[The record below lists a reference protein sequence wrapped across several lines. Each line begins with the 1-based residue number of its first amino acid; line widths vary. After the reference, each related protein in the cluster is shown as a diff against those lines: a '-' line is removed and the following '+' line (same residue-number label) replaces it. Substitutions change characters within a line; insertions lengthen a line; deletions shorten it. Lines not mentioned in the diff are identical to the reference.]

1 MIPAFSMNN
10 CFLSLNPTPFHL
22 KPFTSS
28 DLGIIFLAI
37 LNENDYHLDMEIH
50 KKHQYFKKI
59 WAYLFIGGMLPSL
72 SIADTSSKDHLY
84 HKRIELHE
92 IEVKDNLAK
101 TYLKKTTSTATK
113 TDTRIRDIPQSISV
127 ITEEQIKDQSLLG
140 LKDAIQYSPG
150 VMAGQGEGNRDSIWF
165 RGNQSTSDLFVDGVR
180 DDVQYYRDLYNIDRV
195 EVLMGPNGMIFGRG
209 GVGGVINRVVK
220 EAAWENKNEI
230 KIQGGAYDHKRSSVD
245 LNNRIDETLAV
256 RVNAMIEDSGSFR
269 QGVESERKAI
279 NPTFTFKPSD
289 KTKVVVGMEYF
300 NDKRTSDRGIPS
312 VDNGLKSYPYST
324 SRSTFFGNASQ
335 SPNEATVKNGYAI
348 IDHNFD
354 NGVSVKNHTRFSDYD
369 KYYQNVYAN
378 SQVSN
383 GLVTIDGYYD
393 NTQRQNFFNQ
403 TDLTYNF
410 KTGSVS
416 HKLLT
421 GLEIGLQENQNYRI
435 VNSGSDPTPLA
446 SNPYALL
453 NWQSTKSR
461 NTATDIYNQAI
472 YFQDQIY
479 LNEQFQIIAGLRY
492 DKFKTKFNDSVTPSN
507 SANVYDQFISPRVG
521 LVYKPIEP
529 VSLYTNYSLSY
540 LPRTGEQLTS
550 LTSSI
555 KSFDP
560 EKFTNIEAGIK
571 YDLLQSFSISSAIYR
586 LERSRMAISDPSSP
600 TTNIIIVDGQVTKGF
615 ELGFAGK
622 LFDAYSMYGG
632 YTYQDA
638 EITSA
643 QLIKKD
649 TDEKILS
656 GTLLGHV
663 PKHTFSLWN
672 KYEFNETW
680 SAALGVVSRS
690 DMYAATPTTTTAVNL
705 PGYTRVDA
713 AIYANINKQTKLQLN
728 IENLLDKTYYQSAHN
743 NNNIMYGYPLTARA
757 TVTYTF

>member
-1 MIPAFSMNN
+1 
-10 CFLSLNPTPFHL
+10 
-22 KPFTSS
+22 
-28 DLGIIFLAI
+28 
-37 LNENDYHLDMEIH
+37 MEIH

-72 SIADTSSKDHLY
+72 SMADTSSKDHLY

-335 SPNEATVKNGYAI
+335 SPNEAIVKNGYAI
-348 IDHNFD
+348 IDHTFD

-492 DKFKTKFNDSVTPSN
+492 DKFKTKFNDSVAPAN
-507 SANVYDQFISPRVG
+507 SATINDQFISPRVG
-521 LVYKPIEP
+521 LVYKPIAP

-586 LERSRMAISDPSSP
+586 LERSKMAITDPSNSS
-600 TTNIIIVDGQVTKGF
+600 NI
-615 ELGFAGK
+615 L
-622 LFDAYSMYGG
+622 
-632 YTYQDA
+632 
-638 EITSA
+638 
-643 QLIKKD
+643 
-649 TDEKILS
+649 
-656 GTLLGHV
+656 
-663 PKHTFSLWN
+663 
-672 KYEFNETW
+672 
-680 SAALGVVSRS
+680 
-690 DMYAATPTTTTAVNL
+690 
-705 PGYTRVDA
+705 
-713 AIYANINKQTKLQLN
+713 
-728 IENLLDKTYYQSAHN
+728 
-743 NNNIMYGYPLTARA
+743 
-757 TVTYTF
+757 

>member
-1 MIPAFSMNN
+1 M
-10 CFLSLNPTPFHL
+10 T
-22 KPFTSS
+22 
-28 DLGIIFLAI
+28 
-37 LNENDYHLDMEIH
+37 
-50 KKHQYFKKI
+50 
-59 WAYLFIGGMLPSL
+59 
-72 SIADTSSKDHLY
+72 
-84 HKRIELHE
+84 
-92 IEVKDNLAK
+92 
-101 TYLKKTTSTATK
+101 
-113 TDTRIRDIPQSISV
+113 
-127 ITEEQIKDQSLLG
+127 
-140 LKDAIQYSPG
+140 
-150 VMAGQGEGNRDSIWF
+150 GQGEGNRDSVWF

-209 GVGGVINRVVK
+209 GVGGVINRVTK
-220 EAAWENKNEI
+220 EAHWENKNELRM
-230 KIQGGAYDHKRSSVD
+230 QGGAYNHKRSSID
-245 LNNRIDETLAV
+245 LNSGINETLAV
-256 RVNAMIEDSGSFR
+256 RINAMIEDSGSFR
-269 QGVESERKAI
+269 QGVESEKKAI

-289 KTKVVVGMEYF
+289 KTKIVVGMEYF
-300 NDKRTSDRGIPS
+300 NDKRTNDRGIPS

-335 SPNEATVKNGYAI
+335 SPNEAIVKNGYAI
-348 IDHNFD
+348 IDHTFD
-354 NGVSVKNHTRFSDYD
+354 NSMSVKNTTRFSDYD

-378 SQVSN
+378 SSVQAN
-383 GLVTIDGYYD
+383 GTFTIDGYYD

-403 TDLTYNF
+403 TDLIYNF

-435 VNSGSDPTPLA
+435 VNSGTDPTPLA
-446 SNPYALL
+446 SNPFALL
-453 NWQSTKSR
+453 TFNSSRSR
-461 NTATDIYNQAI
+461 NTSTDISNQAI
-472 YFQDQIY
+472 YIQDQIY

-492 DKFKTKFNDSVTPSN
+492 DKFKTKFNDSVTIAN
-507 SANVYDQFISPRVG
+507 SATINDQFISPRVG

-571 YDLLQSFSISSAIYR
+571 YDLLQSFSISSSIYR
-586 LERSRMAISDPSSP
+586 LERSKMAITDPSSP
-600 TTNIIIVDGQVTKGF
+600 TNTIIVDGQVTKGF
-615 ELGFAGK
+615 ELGVAGK
-622 LFDAYSMYGG
+622 LFDSYSMYGG

-638 EITSA
+638 EITKNQGAGDA
-643 QLIKKD
+643 QI
-649 TDEKILS
+649 TS
-656 GTLLGHV
+656 GTPLGHV

-672 KYEFNETW
+672 KYEMNETW
-680 SAALGVVSRS
+680 SAALGIVSRS
-690 DMYAATPTTTTAVNL
+690 DMFAATPTTSTAVKL
-705 PGYTRVDA
+705 PGYARLDA

-757 TVTYTF
+757 TLTYTF

>member
-1 MIPAFSMNN
+1 
-10 CFLSLNPTPFHL
+10 
-22 KPFTSS
+22 
-28 DLGIIFLAI
+28 
-37 LNENDYHLDMEIH
+37 MEIH

-72 SIADTSSKDHLY
+72 SMADTSSKDHLY

-220 EAAWENKNEI
+220 EATWENKNEI
-230 KIQGGAYDHKRSSVD
+230 KIQGGAYDHKRSSID

-335 SPNEATVKNGYAI
+335 SPNEAIVKNGYAI
-348 IDHNFD
+348 IDHTFD

-492 DKFKTKFNDSVTPSN
+492 DKFKTKFNDSVAPAN
-507 SANVYDQFISPRVG
+507 SATINDQFISPRVG
-521 LVYKPIEP
+521 LVYKPIAP

-690 DMYAATPTTTTAVNL
+690 DMYAATPTTLTAVNL

>member
-1 MIPAFSMNN
+1 
-10 CFLSLNPTPFHL
+10 
-22 KPFTSS
+22 
-28 DLGIIFLAI
+28 
-37 LNENDYHLDMEIH
+37 MEIH

-72 SIADTSSKDHLY
+72 SMADTSSKDHLY

-220 EAAWENKNEI
+220 EATWENKNEI
-230 KIQGGAYDHKRSSVD
+230 KIQGGAYDHKRSSID

-335 SPNEATVKNGYAI
+335 SPNEAIVKNGYAI

-378 SQVSN
+378 GQVI
-383 GLVTIDGYYD
+383 GRDLLIGAYYD
-393 NTQRQNFFNQ
+393 NTQRQNIFNQ
-403 TDLTYNF
+403 TDLVYNF
-410 KTGSVS
+410 KTGSIS

-421 GLEIGLQENQNYRI
+421 GLEVGFQENKNFRTAYQN
-435 VNSGSDPTPLA
+435 VNHSA
-446 SNPYALL
+446 SNPYNIVTL
-453 NWQSTKSR
+453 NPRTSDDRDST
-461 NTATDIYNQAI
+461 TDISNQAI

-479 LNEQFQIIAGLRY
+479 LNEQYQIIAGLRY
-492 DKFKTKFNDSVTPSN
+492 DKFKTKFNDIKNSSN
-507 SANVYDQFISPRVG
+507 SAIVNDQFLSPRIG
-521 LVYKPIEP
+521 LVYKPIDP
-529 VSLYTNYSLSY
+529 VSIYTNYSLSY

-550 LTSSI
+550 LTSSN

-622 LFDAYSMYGG
+622 LFDAHSMYGG

>member
-1 MIPAFSMNN
+1 
-10 CFLSLNPTPFHL
+10 
-22 KPFTSS
+22 
-28 DLGIIFLAI
+28 
-37 LNENDYHLDMEIH
+37 MEICI
-50 KKHQYFKKI
+50 KSKYLIKTITYILLGSLLPSISIANTSEKNSPDEKKI
-59 WAYLFIGGMLPSL
+59 
-72 SIADTSSKDHLY
+72 
-84 HKRIELHE
+84 ELIE
-92 IEVKDNLAK
+92 IEVKDNVAR
-101 TYLKKTTSTATK
+101 TYLKKRISSATK

-127 ITEEQIKDQSLLG
+127 ITEEQIKDRSLLG
-140 LKDAIQYSPG
+140 LTDAIKYSPG
-150 VMAGQGEGNRDSIWF
+150 VMAGQGEGNRDSVWF

-209 GVGGVINRVVK
+209 GVGGVINRVTK
-220 EAAWENKNEI
+220 EAHWENKNELRM
-230 KIQGGAYDHKRSSVD
+230 QGGTYDHKRSSID
-245 LNNRIDETLAV
+245 LNSGINETLAV
-256 RVNAMIEDSGSFR
+256 RINAMIEDSGSFR
-269 QGVESERKAI
+269 QGVESEKKAI

-289 KTKVVVGMEYF
+289 KTKIVVGMEYF
-300 NDKRTSDRGIPS
+300 NDKRTNDRGIPS
-312 VDNGLKSYPYST
+312 VSNGLQSRPFST

-335 SPNEATVKNGYAI
+335 SPNEAIVKNGYAI
-348 IDHNFD
+348 IDHTFD
-354 NGVSVKNHTRFSDYD
+354 NGMSVKNTTRFSDYD

-378 SQVSN
+378 SSVQAN
-383 GLVTIDGYYD
+383 GTFTIDGYYD

-435 VNSGSDPTPLA
+435 VNSGTDPTPLA
-446 SNPYALL
+446 SNPFALL
-453 NWQSTKSR
+453 TFNSSRSR
-461 NTATDIYNQAI
+461 NTSTDISNQAI
-472 YFQDQIY
+472 YLQDQIY

-492 DKFKTKFNDSVTPSN
+492 DKFKTKFNDSVTIAN
-507 SANVYDQFISPRVG
+507 SATINDQFISPRVG

-571 YDLLQSFSISSAIYR
+571 YDLLQSFSISSSIYR
-586 LERSRMAISDPSSP
+586 LERSKMAITDPSSP
-600 TTNIIIVDGQVTKGF
+600 TNTIIVDGQVTKGF
-615 ELGFAGK
+615 ELGVAGK
-622 LFDAYSMYGG
+622 LFDSYSMYGG

-638 EITSA
+638 EITKNQGTGDA
-643 QLIKKD
+643 QI
-649 TDEKILS
+649 TS
-656 GTLLGHV
+656 GTPLGHV

-672 KYEFNETW
+672 KYEMNETW
-680 SAALGVVSRS
+680 SAALGIVSRS
-690 DMYAATPTTTTAVNL
+690 DMFAATPTTSTAVKL
-705 PGYTRVDA
+705 PGYARLDA

-757 TVTYTF
+757 TLTYTF

>member
-1 MIPAFSMNN
+1 
-10 CFLSLNPTPFHL
+10 
-22 KPFTSS
+22 
-28 DLGIIFLAI
+28 
-37 LNENDYHLDMEIH
+37 MEICNKSKYH
-50 KKHQYFKKI
+50 IKTITYI
-59 WAYLFIGGMLPSL
+59 LLGCLIPSI
-72 SIADTSSKDHLY
+72 SIAGTSEKNSLDDTK
-84 HKRIELHE
+84 IELIE
-92 IEVKDNLAK
+92 IEVKDNMAK
-101 TYLKKTTSTATK
+101 TYLKKRISSATK

-140 LKDAIQYSPG
+140 LTDAIKYSPG
-150 VMAGQGEGNRDSIWF
+150 VMAGQGEGNRDSVWF

-209 GVGGVINRVVK
+209 GVGGVINRVTK
-220 EAAWENKNEI
+220 EAHWENKNELRM
-230 KIQGGAYDHKRSSVD
+230 QGGTYDHKRSSID
-245 LNNRIDETLAV
+245 LNSGINETLAI
-256 RVNAMIEDSGSFR
+256 RINAMIEDSGSFR
-269 QGVESERKAI
+269 QGVESEKKAI

-300 NDKRTSDRGIPS
+300 NDKRTNDRGIPS
-312 VDNGLKSYPYST
+312 VSDGLQSRPYST

-335 SPNEATVKNGYAI
+335 SPNEAIVKNGYAI
-348 IDHNFD
+348 IDHIFD
-354 NGVSVKNHTRFSDYD
+354 NGMSVKNTTRFSDYD
-369 KYYQNVYAN
+369 KYYQNVYAY
-378 SQVSN
+378 SSVQTN
-383 GLVTIDGYYD
+383 GTLTIDGYYD

-416 HKLLT
+416 HKLLM
-421 GLEIGLQENQNYRI
+421 GLEIGLQENENFRI
-435 VNSGSDPTPLA
+435 LATPITGVNA
-446 SNPYALL
+446 SNPFALL
-453 NWQSTKSR
+453 TFNSSRSR
-461 NTATDIYNQAI
+461 NTSTDISNQAI
-472 YFQDQIY
+472 YLQDQIY
-479 LNEQFQIIAGLRY
+479 LSEQFQIIAGLRY
-492 DKFKTKFNDSVTPSN
+492 DKFKTKFNDSVTTSN
-507 SANVYDQFISPRVG
+507 SANVNDQFISPRVG

-555 KSFDP
+555 KTFDP

-571 YDLLQSFSISSAIYR
+571 YDLLQSFSISSSIYR
-586 LERSRMAISDPSSP
+586 LERSKMAITDPSSP
-600 TTNIIIVDGQVTKGF
+600 TNTIIVDGQVTKGF
-615 ELGFAGK
+615 ELGVAGK
-622 LFDAYSMYGG
+622 LFDSYSMYGG

-638 EITSA
+638 EITKNQGTGDA
-643 QLIKKD
+643 QI
-649 TDEKILS
+649 TS
-656 GTLLGHV
+656 GTPLGHV

-672 KYEFNETW
+672 KYELNDTW

-690 DMYAATPTTTTAVNL
+690 DMFAATPTVSTAVKL
-705 PGYTRVDA
+705 PGYARLDA

-757 TVTYTF
+757 TLTYTF

>member
-1 MIPAFSMNN
+1 
-10 CFLSLNPTPFHL
+10 
-22 KPFTSS
+22 
-28 DLGIIFLAI
+28 
-37 LNENDYHLDMEIH
+37 MEICI
-50 KKHQYFKKI
+50 KSKYLIKTITYILLGCLLPSISIANTSEKNSPDDKKI
-59 WAYLFIGGMLPSL
+59 
-72 SIADTSSKDHLY
+72 
-84 HKRIELHE
+84 ELVE
-92 IEVKDNLAK
+92 IEVKDNVAR
-101 TYLKKTTSTATK
+101 TYLKKRISSATK

-140 LKDAIQYSPG
+140 LTDAIKYSPG
-150 VMAGQGEGNRDSIWF
+150 VMAGQGEGNRDSVWF

-209 GVGGVINRVVK
+209 GVGGVINRVTK
-220 EAAWENKNEI
+220 EAHWENKNELRM
-230 KIQGGAYDHKRSSVD
+230 QGGTYDHKRSSID
-245 LNNRIDETLAV
+245 LNSGINETLAV
-256 RVNAMIEDSGSFR
+256 RINAMIEDSGSFR
-269 QGVESERKAI
+269 QGVESEKKAI

-289 KTKVVVGMEYF
+289 KTKIVVGMEYF
-300 NDKRTSDRGIPS
+300 NDKRTNDRGIPS
-312 VDNGLKSYPYST
+312 VSNGLQSRPFST

-335 SPNEATVKNGYAI
+335 SPNEAIVKNGYAI
-348 IDHNFD
+348 IDHTFD
-354 NGVSVKNHTRFSDYD
+354 NGMSVKNTTRFSDYD

-378 SQVSN
+378 SSVQAN
-383 GLVTIDGYYD
+383 GTFTIDGYYD

-403 TDLTYNF
+403 TDLIYNF

-435 VNSGSDPTPLA
+435 VNSGTDPTPLA
-446 SNPYALL
+446 SNPFALL
-453 NWQSTKSR
+453 TFNSSRSR
-461 NTATDIYNQAI
+461 NTSTDISNQAI
-472 YFQDQIY
+472 YLQDQIY

-492 DKFKTKFNDSVTPSN
+492 DKFKTKFNDSVTIAN
-507 SANVYDQFISPRVG
+507 SASINDQFISPRVG

-571 YDLLQSFSISSAIYR
+571 YDLLQSFSISSSIYR
-586 LERSRMAISDPSSP
+586 LERSKMAITDPSSP
-600 TTNIIIVDGQVTKGF
+600 TNTIIVDGQVTKGF
-615 ELGFAGK
+615 ELGVAGK
-622 LFDAYSMYGG
+622 LFDSYSMYGG
-632 YTYQDA
+632 CTYQDA
-638 EITSA
+638 EITKN
-643 QLIKKD
+643 QGTGDPQI
-649 TDEKILS
+649 TS
-656 GTLLGHV
+656 GTPLGHV

-672 KYEFNETW
+672 KYEMNETW
-680 SAALGVVSRS
+680 SAALGVISRS
-690 DMYAATPTTTTAVNL
+690 DMFAATPTTSTAVKL
-705 PGYTRVDA
+705 PGYARLDA

-757 TVTYTF
+757 TLTYTF

>member
-1 MIPAFSMNN
+1 
-10 CFLSLNPTPFHL
+10 
-22 KPFTSS
+22 
-28 DLGIIFLAI
+28 
-37 LNENDYHLDMEIH
+37 MEICN
-50 KKHQYFKKI
+50 KSKYLIKTITYILLGSLLPSISTANTSEKNSLDEKKI
-59 WAYLFIGGMLPSL
+59 
-72 SIADTSSKDHLY
+72 
-84 HKRIELHE
+84 ELVE
-92 IEVKDNLAK
+92 IEVKDNVAR
-101 TYLKKTTSTATK
+101 TYLKKRISSATK

-140 LKDAIQYSPG
+140 LTDAIKYSPG
-150 VMAGQGEGNRDSIWF
+150 VMAGQGEGNRDSVWF

-209 GVGGVINRVVK
+209 GVGGVINRVTK
-220 EAAWENKNEI
+220 EAHWENKNELRM
-230 KIQGGAYDHKRSSVD
+230 QGGTYDHKRSSID
-245 LNNRIDETLAV
+245 LNSGINETLAV
-256 RVNAMIEDSGSFR
+256 RINAMIEDSGSFR
-269 QGVESERKAI
+269 QGVESEKKAI

-289 KTKVVVGMEYF
+289 KTKIVVGMEYF
-300 NDKRTSDRGIPS
+300 NDKRTNDRGIPS
-312 VDNGLKSYPYST
+312 VGNGLQSRPFST

-335 SPNEATVKNGYAI
+335 SPNEAIVKNGYAI
-348 IDHNFD
+348 IDHTFD
-354 NGVSVKNHTRFSDYD
+354 NGMSVKNTTRFSDYD

-378 SQVSN
+378 GQVNEGNVKIS
-383 GLVTIDGYYD
+383 GYYD

-410 KTGSVS
+410 KTGSIS

-421 GLEIGLQENQNYRI
+421 GLEIGLQENENYR
-435 VNSGSDPTPLA
+435 VNATSDPSVSA
-446 SNPYALL
+446 SNPFAVLIF
-453 NWQSTKSR
+453 NSSRSR
-461 NTATDIYNQAI
+461 NTSTDISNQAI
-472 YFQDQIY
+472 YLQDQIY

-492 DKFKTKFNDSVTPSN
+492 DKFKTKFNDSVSPSN
-507 SANVYDQFISPRVG
+507 SANVNDQFLSPRVG

-560 EKFTNIEAGIK
+560 EKITNIEAGIK

-586 LERSRMAISDPSSP
+586 LERSNMTITDPSNSLN
-600 TTNIIIVDGQVTKGF
+600 TIIVDGQVTKGF
-615 ELGFAGK
+615 ELGVAGK
-622 LFDAYSMYGG
+622 LFDSYSMYGG

-638 EITSA
+638 EITKN
-643 QLIKKD
+643 QGTGTTQI
-649 TDEKILS
+649 TS
-656 GTLLGHV
+656 GTSLGHV
-663 PKHTFSLWN
+663 PEHTFSLWN
-672 KYEFNETW
+672 KYEMNETW

-690 DMYAATPTTTTAVNL
+690 DMFAATPTTSTAVKL
-705 PGYTRVDA
+705 PGYARLDA

-757 TVTYTF
+757 TLTYIF

>member
-1 MIPAFSMNN
+1 
-10 CFLSLNPTPFHL
+10 
-22 KPFTSS
+22 
-28 DLGIIFLAI
+28 
-37 LNENDYHLDMEIH
+37 MEIH
-50 KKHQYFKKI
+50 KKPQYFKKI

-72 SIADTSSKDHLY
+72 SMADTSSKDHLY

-335 SPNEATVKNGYAI
+335 SPNEAIVKNGYAI
-348 IDHNFD
+348 IDHTFD

-378 SQVSN
+378 GQVI
-383 GLVTIDGYYD
+383 GRDLLIGAYYD
-393 NTQRQNFFNQ
+393 NTQRQNIFNQ
-403 TDLTYNF
+403 TDLVYNF
-410 KTGSVS
+410 KTGSIS

-421 GLEIGLQENQNYRI
+421 GLEVGFQENKNFRTAYQN
-435 VNSGSDPTPLA
+435 VNHSA
-446 SNPYALL
+446 SNPYNIVTL
-453 NWQSTKSR
+453 NPRTSDDRDST
-461 NTATDIYNQAI
+461 TDISNQAI

-479 LNEQFQIIAGLRY
+479 LNEQYQIIAGLRY
-492 DKFKTKFNDSVTPSN
+492 DKFKTKFNDIKNSSN
-507 SANVYDQFISPRVG
+507 SAIVNDQFLSPRIG
-521 LVYKPIEP
+521 LVYKPIDP
-529 VSLYTNYSLSY
+529 VSIYTNYSLSY

-550 LTSSI
+550 LTSSN

-690 DMYAATPTTTTAVNL
+690 DMYAATPTTLTAVNL

>member
-1 MIPAFSMNN
+1 MEICIKSKY
-10 CFLSLNPTPFHL
+10 LIKTITYILLGSLLPSISIANTSE
-22 KPFTSS
+22 KNSS
-28 DLGIIFLAI
+28 D
-37 LNENDYHLDMEIH
+37 D
-50 KKHQYFKKI
+50 KKI
-59 WAYLFIGGMLPSL
+59 
-72 SIADTSSKDHLY
+72 
-84 HKRIELHE
+84 ELVE
-92 IEVKDNLAK
+92 IEVKDNVAR
-101 TYLKKTTSTATK
+101 TYLKKRISSATK

-140 LKDAIQYSPG
+140 LTDAIKYSPG
-150 VMAGQGEGNRDSIWF
+150 VMAGQGEGNRDSVWF

-209 GVGGVINRVVK
+209 GVGGVINRVTK
-220 EAAWENKNEI
+220 EAHWENKNELRM
-230 KIQGGAYDHKRSSVD
+230 QGGTYDHKRSSID
-245 LNNRIDETLAV
+245 LNSGINETLAV
-256 RVNAMIEDSGSFR
+256 RINAMIEDSGSFR
-269 QGVESERKAI
+269 QGVESEKKAI

-289 KTKVVVGMEYF
+289 KTKIVVGMEYF
-300 NDKRTSDRGIPS
+300 NDKRTNDRGIPS
-312 VDNGLKSYPYST
+312 VSNGLQSRPFST

-335 SPNEATVKNGYAI
+335 SPNEAIVKNGYAI
-348 IDHNFD
+348 IDHTFD
-354 NGVSVKNHTRFSDYD
+354 NGMSVKNTTRFSDYD

-378 SQVSN
+378 GQVNEGNVKIS
-383 GLVTIDGYYD
+383 GYYD

-410 KTGSVS
+410 KTGSIS

-421 GLEIGLQENQNYRI
+421 GLEIGLQENENYR
-435 VNSGSDPTPLA
+435 VNATSDPSVSA
-446 SNPYALL
+446 SNPFALL
-453 NWQSTKSR
+453 TFNSSRSR
-461 NTATDIYNQAI
+461 NTSTDISNQAI
-472 YFQDQIY
+472 YLQDQIY

-492 DKFKTKFNDSVTPSN
+492 DKFKTKFNDSVTIAN
-507 SANVYDQFISPRVG
+507 SASINDQFISPRVG

-560 EKFTNIEAGIK
+560 EKITNIEVGIK
-571 YDLLQSFSISSAIYR
+571 YDLLQSFSISSSIYR
-586 LERSRMAISDPSSP
+586 LERSKIAITDPSSP
-600 TTNIIIVDGQVTKGF
+600 TNTIIVDGQVTKGF
-615 ELGFAGK
+615 ELGVAGK
-622 LFDAYSMYGG
+622 LFDSYSMYGG

-638 EITSA
+638 EITKN
-643 QLIKKD
+643 QGTGDPQI
-649 TDEKILS
+649 TS
-656 GTLLGHV
+656 GTPLGHV

-672 KYEFNETW
+672 KYEMNETW
-680 SAALGVVSRS
+680 SAALGIVSRS
-690 DMYAATPTTTTAVNL
+690 DMFAATPTTSTAVKL
-705 PGYTRVDA
+705 PGYARLDA

-757 TVTYTF
+757 TLTYTF

>member
-1 MIPAFSMNN
+1 
-10 CFLSLNPTPFHL
+10 
-22 KPFTSS
+22 
-28 DLGIIFLAI
+28 
-37 LNENDYHLDMEIH
+37 MEICI
-50 KKHQYFKKI
+50 KSKYLIKTITYILLGSLLPSISIANTSEKNSPDEKKI
-59 WAYLFIGGMLPSL
+59 
-72 SIADTSSKDHLY
+72 
-84 HKRIELHE
+84 ELIE
-92 IEVKDNLAK
+92 IEVKDNVAR
-101 TYLKKTTSTATK
+101 TYLKKRISSATK

-140 LKDAIQYSPG
+140 LTDAIKYSPG
-150 VMAGQGEGNRDSIWF
+150 VMAGQGEGNRDSVWF

-209 GVGGVINRVVK
+209 GVGGVINRVTK
-220 EAAWENKNEI
+220 EAHWENKNELRM
-230 KIQGGAYDHKRSSVD
+230 QGGTYDHKRSSID
-245 LNNRIDETLAV
+245 LNSGINETLAV
-256 RVNAMIEDSGSFR
+256 RINAMIEDSGSFR
-269 QGVESERKAI
+269 QGVESEKKAI

-289 KTKVVVGMEYF
+289 KTKIVVGMEYF
-300 NDKRTSDRGIPS
+300 NDKRTNDRGIPS
-312 VDNGLKSYPYST
+312 VSNGLQSRPFST

-335 SPNEATVKNGYAI
+335 SPNEAIVKNGYAI
-348 IDHNFD
+348 IDHTFD
-354 NGVSVKNHTRFSDYD
+354 NGMSVKNTTRFSDYD

-378 SQVSN
+378 SSVQAN
-383 GLVTIDGYYD
+383 GTFTIDGYYD
-393 NTQRQNFFNQ
+393 NTQRQNFLNQ

-435 VNSGSDPTPLA
+435 VNSGTDPTPLA
-446 SNPYALL
+446 SNPFALL
-453 NWQSTKSR
+453 TFNSSRSR
-461 NTATDIYNQAI
+461 NTSTDISNQAI
-472 YFQDQIY
+472 YLQDQIY

-492 DKFKTKFNDSVTPSN
+492 DKFKTKFNDSVTIAN
-507 SANVYDQFISPRVG
+507 SATINDQFISPRVG

-571 YDLLQSFSISSAIYR
+571 YDLLQSFSISSSIYR
-586 LERSRMAISDPSSP
+586 LERSKMAITDPSSP
-600 TTNIIIVDGQVTKGF
+600 TNTIIVDGQVTKGF
-615 ELGFAGK
+615 ELGVAGK
-622 LFDAYSMYGG
+622 LFDSYSMYGG

-638 EITSA
+638 EITKNQGTGDA
-643 QLIKKD
+643 QI
-649 TDEKILS
+649 TS
-656 GTLLGHV
+656 GTPLGHV

-672 KYEFNETW
+672 KYEMNETW
-680 SAALGVVSRS
+680 SAALGIVSRS
-690 DMYAATPTTTTAVNL
+690 DMFAATPTTSTAVKL
-705 PGYTRVDA
+705 PGYARLDA

-757 TVTYTF
+757 TLTYTF

>member
-1 MIPAFSMNN
+1 
-10 CFLSLNPTPFHL
+10 
-22 KPFTSS
+22 
-28 DLGIIFLAI
+28 
-37 LNENDYHLDMEIH
+37 
-50 KKHQYFKKI
+50 
-59 WAYLFIGGMLPSL
+59 
-72 SIADTSSKDHLY
+72 
-84 HKRIELHE
+84 
-92 IEVKDNLAK
+92 
-101 TYLKKTTSTATK
+101 
-113 TDTRIRDIPQSISV
+113 V

-220 EAAWENKNEI
+220 EATWENKNEI

-335 SPNEATVKNGYAI
+335 SPNEAIVKNGYAI
-348 IDHNFD
+348 IDHTFD

-507 SANVYDQFISPRVG
+507 SANVNDQFISPRVG

-690 DMYAATPTTTTAVNL
+690 DMYAATPTTLTAVNL

>member
-1 MIPAFSMNN
+1 
-10 CFLSLNPTPFHL
+10 
-22 KPFTSS
+22 
-28 DLGIIFLAI
+28 
-37 LNENDYHLDMEIH
+37 MEICI
-50 KKHQYFKKI
+50 KSKYLIKTITYILLGSLLPSISIANTSEKNSPDDKKI
-59 WAYLFIGGMLPSL
+59 
-72 SIADTSSKDHLY
+72 
-84 HKRIELHE
+84 ELVE
-92 IEVKDNLAK
+92 IEVKDNVAR
-101 TYLKKTTSTATK
+101 TYLKKRISSATK

-140 LKDAIQYSPG
+140 LTDAIKYSPG
-150 VMAGQGEGNRDSIWF
+150 VMAGQGEGNRDSVWF

-209 GVGGVINRVVK
+209 GVGGVINRVTK
-220 EAAWENKNEI
+220 EAHWENKNELRM
-230 KIQGGAYDHKRSSVD
+230 QGGTYDHKRSSID
-245 LNNRIDETLAV
+245 LNSGINETLAV
-256 RVNAMIEDSGSFR
+256 RINAMIEDSGSFR
-269 QGVESERKAI
+269 QGVESEKKAI

-289 KTKVVVGMEYF
+289 KTKIVLGMEYF
-300 NDKRTSDRGIPS
+300 NDKRTNDRGIPS
-312 VDNGLKSYPYST
+312 VSNGLQSRPFST

-335 SPNEATVKNGYAI
+335 SPNEAIVKNGYAI
-348 IDHNFD
+348 IDHTFD
-354 NGVSVKNHTRFSDYD
+354 NGMSVKNTTRFSDYD

-378 SQVSN
+378 SSVQAN
-383 GLVTIDGYYD
+383 GTFTIDGYYD

-435 VNSGSDPTPLA
+435 VNSGTDPTPLA
-446 SNPYALL
+446 SNPFALL
-453 NWQSTKSR
+453 TFNSSRSR
-461 NTATDIYNQAI
+461 NTSTDISNQAI
-472 YFQDQIY
+472 YLQDQIY

-492 DKFKTKFNDSVTPSN
+492 DKFKTKFNDSVTIAN
-507 SANVYDQFISPRVG
+507 SATINDQFISPRVG

-571 YDLLQSFSISSAIYR
+571 YDLLQSFSISSSIYR
-586 LERSRMAISDPSSP
+586 LERSKMAITDPSSP
-600 TTNIIIVDGQVTKGF
+600 TNTIIVDGQVTKGF
-615 ELGFAGK
+615 ELGVAGK
-622 LFDAYSMYGG
+622 LFDSYSMYGG

-638 EITSA
+638 EITIN
-643 QLIKKD
+643 QGTGDPQI
-649 TDEKILS
+649 TS
-656 GTLLGHV
+656 GTPLGHV

-672 KYEFNETW
+672 KYEMNETW
-680 SAALGVVSRS
+680 SAALGIVSRS
-690 DMYAATPTTTTAVNL
+690 DMFAATPTTSTAVKL
-705 PGYTRVDA
+705 PGYARLDA

-757 TVTYTF
+757 TLTYTF

>member
-1 MIPAFSMNN
+1 
-10 CFLSLNPTPFHL
+10 
-22 KPFTSS
+22 
-28 DLGIIFLAI
+28 
-37 LNENDYHLDMEIH
+37 MEIH
-50 KKHQYFKKI
+50 KKPQYFKKI
-59 WAYLFIGGMLPSL
+59 WAYLFIGGMLPGL
-72 SIADTSSKDHLY
+72 SMADTSSKDHLY
-84 HKRIELHE
+84 HKKIELHE

-335 SPNEATVKNGYAI
+335 SPNEAIVKNGYAI
-348 IDHNFD
+348 IDHTFD

-378 SQVSN
+378 RQVSN

-507 SANVYDQFISPRVG
+507 SANVNDQFISPRVG

-600 TTNIIIVDGQVTKGF
+600 STNIIIVDGQVTKGF

-622 LFDAYSMYGG
+622 LFDAHSMYGG

-643 QLIKKD
+643 QLIKKG
-649 TDEKILS
+649 TSPNPDEKILS

-690 DMYAATPTTTTAVNL
+690 DMYAATPTTLTAVNL
-705 PGYTRVDA
+705 PGYTRLDA

-743 NNNIMYGYPLTARA
+743 NYNIMYGHPLTARA

>member
-1 MIPAFSMNN
+1 
-10 CFLSLNPTPFHL
+10 
-22 KPFTSS
+22 
-28 DLGIIFLAI
+28 
-37 LNENDYHLDMEIH
+37 MEICI
-50 KKHQYFKKI
+50 KSKYLIKTITYILIGSLLPSISIANTSEKNSPDDKKI
-59 WAYLFIGGMLPSL
+59 
-72 SIADTSSKDHLY
+72 
-84 HKRIELHE
+84 ELVE
-92 IEVKDNLAK
+92 IEVKDNVAR
-101 TYLKKTTSTATK
+101 TYLKKRISSATK

-140 LKDAIQYSPG
+140 LTDAIKYSPG
-150 VMAGQGEGNRDSIWF
+150 VMAGQGEGNRDSVWF

-209 GVGGVINRVVK
+209 GVGGVINRVTK
-220 EAAWENKNEI
+220 EAHWENKNELRM
-230 KIQGGAYDHKRSSVD
+230 QGGTYDHKRSSID
-245 LNNRIDETLAV
+245 LNSGINETLAV
-256 RVNAMIEDSGSFR
+256 RINAMIEDSGSFR
-269 QGVESERKAI
+269 QGVESEKKAI

-289 KTKVVVGMEYF
+289 KTKIVVGMEYF
-300 NDKRTSDRGIPS
+300 NDKRTNDRGIPS
-312 VDNGLKSYPYST
+312 VSNGLQSRPFST

-335 SPNEATVKNGYAI
+335 SPNEAIVKNGYAI
-348 IDHNFD
+348 IDHTFD
-354 NGVSVKNHTRFSDYD
+354 NAMSVKNTTRFSDYD

-378 SQVSN
+378 SSVQTN
-383 GLVTIDGYYD
+383 GTLTIDGYYD

-403 TDLTYNF
+403 TDLIYNF

-435 VNSGSDPTPLA
+435 VNSGTDPTPLA
-446 SNPYALL
+446 SNPFALL
-453 NWQSTKSR
+453 TFNSSRSR
-461 NTATDIYNQAI
+461 NTSTDISNQAI
-472 YFQDQIY
+472 YLQDQIY

-492 DKFKTKFNDSVTPSN
+492 DKFKTKFNDSVTIAN
-507 SANVYDQFISPRVG
+507 SATINDQFISPRVG

-560 EKFTNIEAGIK
+560 EKITNIEVGIK
-571 YDLLQSFSISSAIYR
+571 YDLLQSFSISSSIYR
-586 LERSRMAISDPSSP
+586 LERSKIAITDPSSP
-600 TTNIIIVDGQVTKGF
+600 TNTIIVDGQVTKGF
-615 ELGFAGK
+615 ELGVAGK
-622 LFDAYSMYGG
+622 LFDSYSMYGG

-638 EITSA
+638 EITKNQGAGDA
-643 QLIKKD
+643 QI
-649 TDEKILS
+649 TS
-656 GTLLGHV
+656 GTPLGHV

-672 KYEFNETW
+672 KYEMNETW
-680 SAALGVVSRS
+680 SAALGIVSRS
-690 DMYAATPTTTTAVNL
+690 DMFAATPTTSTAVKL
-705 PGYTRVDA
+705 PGYARLDA

-757 TVTYTF
+757 TLTYTF

>member
-1 MIPAFSMNN
+1 
-10 CFLSLNPTPFHL
+10 
-22 KPFTSS
+22 
-28 DLGIIFLAI
+28 
-37 LNENDYHLDMEIH
+37 MEICN
-50 KKHQYFKKI
+50 KSKYIIKTVTYILLGSLLPNISIANTFEKNSLDDKKI
-59 WAYLFIGGMLPSL
+59 
-72 SIADTSSKDHLY
+72 
-84 HKRIELHE
+84 ELIE
-92 IEVKDNLAK
+92 IEVKDNVAR
-101 TYLKKTTSTATK
+101 TYLKKRISSATK

-140 LKDAIQYSPG
+140 LTDAIKYSPG
-150 VMAGQGEGNRDSIWF
+150 VMAGQGEGNRDSVWF

-209 GVGGVINRVVK
+209 GVGGVINRVTK
-220 EAAWENKNEI
+220 EAHWENKNELRM
-230 KIQGGAYDHKRSSVD
+230 QGGAYNHKRSSID
-245 LNNRIDETLAV
+245 LNSGINETLAV
-256 RVNAMIEDSGSFR
+256 RINAMIEDSGSFR
-269 QGVESERKAI
+269 QGVESEKKAI

-289 KTKVVVGMEYF
+289 KTKIVVGMEYF
-300 NDKRTSDRGIPS
+300 NDKRTNDRGIPS

-335 SPNEATVKNGYAI
+335 SPNEAIVKNGYAI
-348 IDHNFD
+348 IDHTFD
-354 NGVSVKNHTRFSDYD
+354 NSMSVKNTTRFSDYD

-378 SQVSN
+378 SSVQAN
-383 GLVTIDGYYD
+383 DTFTIDGYYD

-403 TDLTYNF
+403 TDLIYNF

-435 VNSGSDPTPLA
+435 VNSGTDPTPLA
-446 SNPYALL
+446 SNPFALL
-453 NWQSTKSR
+453 TFNSSRSR
-461 NTATDIYNQAI
+461 NTSTDISNQAI
-472 YFQDQIY
+472 YLQDQIY
-479 LNEQFQIIAGLRY
+479 LNEQFQIVTGLRY
-492 DKFKTKFNDSVTPSN
+492 DQFKTKFNDSVTPSN
-507 SANVYDQFISPRVG
+507 SANVNDQFISPRAG

-555 KSFDP
+555 KSFGP
-560 EKFTNIEAGIK
+560 EKITNIEAGIK

-586 LERSRMAISDPSSP
+586 LERSNMTITDPSNSS
-600 TTNIIIVDGQVTKGF
+600 NIIIVDGQVTKGF
-615 ELGFAGK
+615 ELGVAGK
-622 LFDAYSMYGG
+622 LFDSYSMYGG

-638 EITSA
+638 EITKNQGTGST
-643 QLIKKD
+643 QI
-649 TDEKILS
+649 TS
-656 GTLLGHV
+656 GTPLGHV

-672 KYEFNETW
+672 KYEMNETW
-680 SAALGVVSRS
+680 SAALGIVSRS
-690 DMYAATPTTTTAVNL
+690 DMFAATPTTSTAVKL
-705 PGYTRVDA
+705 PGYARLDA

-743 NNNIMYGYPLTARA
+743 NNNIMYGYPFTARA
-757 TVTYTF
+757 TLTYTF

>member
-1 MIPAFSMNN
+1 
-10 CFLSLNPTPFHL
+10 
-22 KPFTSS
+22 
-28 DLGIIFLAI
+28 
-37 LNENDYHLDMEIH
+37 MEICI
-50 KKHQYFKKI
+50 KSKYLIKTITYILLGSLLPSISIANTSEKNSPDEKKI
-59 WAYLFIGGMLPSL
+59 
-72 SIADTSSKDHLY
+72 
-84 HKRIELHE
+84 ELIE
-92 IEVKDNLAK
+92 IEVKDNVAR
-101 TYLKKTTSTATK
+101 TYLKKRISSATK

-140 LKDAIQYSPG
+140 LTDAIKYSPG
-150 VMAGQGEGNRDSIWF
+150 VMAGQGEGNRDSVWF

-209 GVGGVINRVVK
+209 GVGGVINRVTK
-220 EAAWENKNEI
+220 EAHWENKNELRM
-230 KIQGGAYDHKRSSVD
+230 QGGTYDHKRSSID
-245 LNNRIDETLAV
+245 LNSGINETLAV
-256 RVNAMIEDSGSFR
+256 RINAMIEDSGSFR
-269 QGVESERKAI
+269 QGVESEKKAI

-289 KTKVVVGMEYF
+289 KTKIVVGMEYF
-300 NDKRTSDRGIPS
+300 NDKRTNDRGIPS
-312 VDNGLKSYPYST
+312 VSNGLQSRPFST

-335 SPNEATVKNGYAI
+335 SPNEAIVKNGYAI
-348 IDHNFD
+348 IDHTFD
-354 NGVSVKNHTRFSDYD
+354 NGMSVKNTTRFSDYD

-378 SQVSN
+378 SSVQAN
-383 GLVTIDGYYD
+383 GTFTIDGYYD

-403 TDLTYNF
+403 TDLIYNF

-435 VNSGSDPTPLA
+435 VNSGTDPTPLA
-446 SNPYALL
+446 SNPFALL
-453 NWQSTKSR
+453 TFNSSRSR
-461 NTATDIYNQAI
+461 NTSTDISNQAI
-472 YFQDQIY
+472 YLQDQIY

-492 DKFKTKFNDSVTPSN
+492 DKFKTKFNDSVTIAN
-507 SANVYDQFISPRVG
+507 SATINDQFISPRVG

-571 YDLLQSFSISSAIYR
+571 YDLLQSFSISSSIYR
-586 LERSRMAISDPSSP
+586 LERSKMAITDPSSP
-600 TTNIIIVDGQVTKGF
+600 TNTIIVDGQVTKGF
-615 ELGFAGK
+615 ELGVAGK
-622 LFDAYSMYGG
+622 LFDSYSMYGG

-638 EITSA
+638 EITKNQGTGDA
-643 QLIKKD
+643 QI
-649 TDEKILS
+649 TS
-656 GTLLGHV
+656 GTPLGHV

-672 KYEFNETW
+672 KYEMNETW
-680 SAALGVVSRS
+680 SAALGIVSRS
-690 DMYAATPTTTTAVNL
+690 DMFAATPTTSTAVKL
-705 PGYTRVDA
+705 PGYARLDA

-743 NNNIMYGYPLTARA
+743 NNNIMYGYPLIARA
-757 TVTYTF
+757 TLTYTF

>member
-1 MIPAFSMNN
+1 
-10 CFLSLNPTPFHL
+10 
-22 KPFTSS
+22 
-28 DLGIIFLAI
+28 
-37 LNENDYHLDMEIH
+37 MEICI
-50 KKHQYFKKI
+50 KSKYLIKTITYILLGSLLPSISIANTSEKNSPDEKKI
-59 WAYLFIGGMLPSL
+59 
-72 SIADTSSKDHLY
+72 
-84 HKRIELHE
+84 ELIE
-92 IEVKDNLAK
+92 IEVKDNVAR
-101 TYLKKTTSTATK
+101 TYLKKRISSATK

-140 LKDAIQYSPG
+140 LTDAIKYSPG
-150 VMAGQGEGNRDSIWF
+150 VMAGQGEGNRDSVWF

-209 GVGGVINRVVK
+209 GVGGVINRVTK
-220 EAAWENKNEI
+220 EAHWENKNELRM
-230 KIQGGAYDHKRSSVD
+230 QGGTYDHKRSSID
-245 LNNRIDETLAV
+245 LNSGINETLAV
-256 RVNAMIEDSGSFR
+256 RINAMIEDSGSFR
-269 QGVESERKAI
+269 QGVESEKKAI

-289 KTKVVVGMEYF
+289 KTKIVVGMEYF

-335 SPNEATVKNGYAI
+335 SPNEAIVKNGYAI
-348 IDHNFD
+348 IDHTFD
-354 NGVSVKNHTRFSDYD
+354 NGMSVKNTTRFSDYD

-378 SQVSN
+378 SSVQAN
-383 GLVTIDGYYD
+383 GTFTIDGYYD

-435 VNSGSDPTPLA
+435 VNSGTDPTPLA
-446 SNPYALL
+446 SNPFALL
-453 NWQSTKSR
+453 TFNSSRSR
-461 NTATDIYNQAI
+461 NTSTDISNQAI
-472 YFQDQIY
+472 YLQDQIY

-492 DKFKTKFNDSVTPSN
+492 DKFKTKFNDSVTIAN
-507 SANVYDQFISPRVG
+507 SATINDQFISPRVG

-571 YDLLQSFSISSAIYR
+571 YDLLQSFSISSSIYR
-586 LERSRMAISDPSSP
+586 LERSKMAITDPSSP
-600 TTNIIIVDGQVTKGF
+600 TNTIIVDGQVTKGF
-615 ELGFAGK
+615 ELGVAGK
-622 LFDAYSMYGG
+622 LFDSYSMYGG

-638 EITSA
+638 EITKNQGTGDA
-643 QLIKKD
+643 QI
-649 TDEKILS
+649 TS
-656 GTLLGHV
+656 GTPLGHV

-672 KYEFNETW
+672 KYEMNETW
-680 SAALGVVSRS
+680 SAALGIVSRS
-690 DMYAATPTTTTAVNL
+690 DMFAATPTTSTAVKL
-705 PGYTRVDA
+705 PGYARLDA

-728 IENLLDKTYYQSAHN
+728 IEHLLDKTYSQSAHN

-757 TVTYTF
+757 TLTYTF

>member
-1 MIPAFSMNN
+1 
-10 CFLSLNPTPFHL
+10 
-22 KPFTSS
+22 
-28 DLGIIFLAI
+28 
-37 LNENDYHLDMEIH
+37 MEICN
-50 KKHQYFKKI
+50 KSKYIIKTVTYILLGSLLPNISIANTFEKNSLDDKKI
-59 WAYLFIGGMLPSL
+59 
-72 SIADTSSKDHLY
+72 
-84 HKRIELHE
+84 ELIE
-92 IEVKDNLAK
+92 IEVKDNVAR
-101 TYLKKTTSTATK
+101 TYLKKRISSATK

-140 LKDAIQYSPG
+140 LTDAIKYSPG
-150 VMAGQGEGNRDSIWF
+150 VMTGQGEGNRDSVWF

-209 GVGGVINRVVK
+209 GVGGVINRVTK
-220 EAAWENKNEI
+220 EAHWENKNELRM
-230 KIQGGAYDHKRSSVD
+230 QGGAYNHKRSSID
-245 LNNRIDETLAV
+245 LNSGINETLAV
-256 RVNAMIEDSGSFR
+256 RINAMIEDSGSFR
-269 QGVESERKAI
+269 QGVESEKKAI

-289 KTKVVVGMEYF
+289 KTKIVVGMEYF
-300 NDKRTSDRGIPS
+300 NDKRTNDRGIPS

-335 SPNEATVKNGYAI
+335 SPNEAIVKNGYAI
-348 IDHNFD
+348 IDHTFD
-354 NGVSVKNHTRFSDYD
+354 NSMSVKNTTRFSDYD

-378 SQVSN
+378 SSVQAN
-383 GLVTIDGYYD
+383 GTLTIDGYYD

-403 TDLTYNF
+403 TDLIYNF

-435 VNSGSDPTPLA
+435 VNSGTDPTPLA
-446 SNPYALL
+446 SNPFALL
-453 NWQSTKSR
+453 TFNSSRSR
-461 NTATDIYNQAI
+461 NTSTDISNQAI
-472 YFQDQIY
+472 YLQDQIY
-479 LNEQFQIIAGLRY
+479 LNEQFQIVTGLRY
-492 DKFKTKFNDSVTPSN
+492 DQFKTKFNDSVTPSN
-507 SANVYDQFISPRVG
+507 SANVNDQFISPRAG

-555 KSFDP
+555 KSFGP
-560 EKFTNIEAGIK
+560 EKITNIEAGIK

-586 LERSRMAISDPSSP
+586 LERSNMTITDPSNSS
-600 TTNIIIVDGQVTKGF
+600 NIIIVDGQVTKGF
-615 ELGFAGK
+615 ELGVAGK
-622 LFDAYSMYGG
+622 LFDSYSMYGG

-638 EITSA
+638 EITKNQGTGST
-643 QLIKKD
+643 QI
-649 TDEKILS
+649 TS
-656 GTLLGHV
+656 GTSLGHV
-663 PKHTFSLWN
+663 PEHTFSLWN
-672 KYEFNETW
+672 KYEMNETW
-680 SAALGVVSRS
+680 SAALGIVSRS
-690 DMYAATPTTTTAVNL
+690 DMFAATPTTSTAVKL
-705 PGYTRVDA
+705 PGYARLDA

-757 TVTYTF
+757 TLTYTF

>member
-1 MIPAFSMNN
+1 
-10 CFLSLNPTPFHL
+10 
-22 KPFTSS
+22 
-28 DLGIIFLAI
+28 
-37 LNENDYHLDMEIH
+37 MEICI
-50 KKHQYFKKI
+50 KSKYLIKTITYILLGSLLPSISIANTSEKNSPDEKKI
-59 WAYLFIGGMLPSL
+59 
-72 SIADTSSKDHLY
+72 
-84 HKRIELHE
+84 ELIE
-92 IEVKDNLAK
+92 IEVKDNVAR
-101 TYLKKTTSTATK
+101 TYLKKRISSATK

-140 LKDAIQYSPG
+140 LTDAIKYSPG
-150 VMAGQGEGNRDSIWF
+150 VMAGQGEGNRDSVWF

-209 GVGGVINRVVK
+209 GVGGVINRVTK
-220 EAAWENKNEI
+220 EAHWENKNELRM
-230 KIQGGAYDHKRSSVD
+230 QGGTYDHKRSSID
-245 LNNRIDETLAV
+245 LNSGINETLAV
-256 RVNAMIEDSGSFR
+256 RINAMIEDSGSFR
-269 QGVESERKAI
+269 QGVESEKKAI

-289 KTKVVVGMEYF
+289 KTKIVVGMEYF
-300 NDKRTSDRGIPS
+300 NDKRTNDRGIPS
-312 VDNGLKSYPYST
+312 VSNGLQSRPFST

-335 SPNEATVKNGYAI
+335 SPNEAIVKNGYAI
-348 IDHNFD
+348 IDHTFD
-354 NGVSVKNHTRFSDYD
+354 NGMSVKNTTRFSDYD

-378 SQVSN
+378 SSVQAN
-383 GLVTIDGYYD
+383 GTFTIDGYYD

-435 VNSGSDPTPLA
+435 VNSGTDPTPLA
-446 SNPYALL
+446 SNPFALL
-453 NWQSTKSR
+453 TFNSSRSR
-461 NTATDIYNQAI
+461 NTSTDISNQAI
-472 YFQDQIY
+472 YLQDQIY

-492 DKFKTKFNDSVTPSN
+492 DKFKTKFNDSVTIAN
-507 SANVYDQFISPRVG
+507 SATINDQFISPRVG

-571 YDLLQSFSISSAIYR
+571 YDLLQSFSISSSIYR
-586 LERSRMAISDPSSP
+586 LERSKIAITDPSSP
-600 TTNIIIVDGQVTKGF
+600 TNTIIVDGQVTKGF
-615 ELGFAGK
+615 ELGVAGK
-622 LFDAYSMYGG
+622 LFDSYSMYGG

-638 EITSA
+638 EITKNQGTGDA
-643 QLIKKD
+643 QI
-649 TDEKILS
+649 TS
-656 GTLLGHV
+656 GTPLGHV

-672 KYEFNETW
+672 KYEMNETW
-680 SAALGVVSRS
+680 SAALGIVSRS
-690 DMYAATPTTTTAVNL
+690 DMFAATPTTSTAVKL
-705 PGYTRVDA
+705 PGYARLDA

-757 TVTYTF
+757 TLTYTF

>member
-1 MIPAFSMNN
+1 
-10 CFLSLNPTPFHL
+10 
-22 KPFTSS
+22 
-28 DLGIIFLAI
+28 
-37 LNENDYHLDMEIH
+37 MEICN
-50 KKHQYFKKI
+50 KSKYIIKTVTYILLGSLLPNISIANTFEKNSLDDKKI
-59 WAYLFIGGMLPSL
+59 
-72 SIADTSSKDHLY
+72 
-84 HKRIELHE
+84 ELIE
-92 IEVKDNLAK
+92 IEVKDNVAR
-101 TYLKKTTSTATK
+101 TYLKKRISSATK

-140 LKDAIQYSPG
+140 LTDAIKYSPG
-150 VMAGQGEGNRDSIWF
+150 VMTGQGEGNRDSVWF

-209 GVGGVINRVVK
+209 GVGGVINRVTK
-220 EAAWENKNEI
+220 EAHWENKNELRM
-230 KIQGGAYDHKRSSVD
+230 QGGAYNHKRSSID
-245 LNNRIDETLAV
+245 LNSGINETLAV
-256 RVNAMIEDSGSFR
+256 RINAMIEDSGSFR
-269 QGVESERKAI
+269 QGVESEKKAI

-289 KTKVVVGMEYF
+289 KTKIVVGMEYF
-300 NDKRTSDRGIPS
+300 NDKRTNDRGIPS

-335 SPNEATVKNGYAI
+335 SPNEAIVKNGYAI
-348 IDHNFD
+348 IDHTFD
-354 NGVSVKNHTRFSDYD
+354 NSMSVKNTTRFSDYD

-378 SQVSN
+378 SSVQAN
-383 GLVTIDGYYD
+383 GTLTIDGYYD

-403 TDLTYNF
+403 TDLIYNF

-435 VNSGSDPTPLA
+435 VNSGTDPTPLA
-446 SNPYALL
+446 SNPFALL
-453 NWQSTKSR
+453 TFNSSRSR
-461 NTATDIYNQAI
+461 NAYTDISNQAI
-472 YFQDQIY
+472 YLQDQIY
-479 LNEQFQIIAGLRY
+479 LNEQFQIVTGLRY
-492 DKFKTKFNDSVTPSN
+492 DQFKTKFNDSVTPSN
-507 SANVYDQFISPRVG
+507 SANVNDQFISPRAG

-555 KSFDP
+555 KSFGP
-560 EKFTNIEAGIK
+560 EKITNIEAGIK

-586 LERSRMAISDPSSP
+586 LERSNMTITDPSNSS
-600 TTNIIIVDGQVTKGF
+600 NIIIVDGQVTKGF
-615 ELGFAGK
+615 ELGVAGK
-622 LFDAYSMYGG
+622 LFDSYSMYGG

-638 EITSA
+638 EITKNQGTGST
-643 QLIKKD
+643 QI
-649 TDEKILS
+649 TS
-656 GTLLGHV
+656 GTSLGHV
-663 PKHTFSLWN
+663 PEHTFSLWN
-672 KYEFNETW
+672 KYEMNETW
-680 SAALGVVSRS
+680 SAALGVISRS
-690 DMYAATPTTTTAVNL
+690 DMFAATPTTSTAVKL
-705 PGYTRVDA
+705 PGYARLDA

-757 TVTYTF
+757 TLTYTF

>member
-1 MIPAFSMNN
+1 
-10 CFLSLNPTPFHL
+10 
-22 KPFTSS
+22 
-28 DLGIIFLAI
+28 
-37 LNENDYHLDMEIH
+37 MEIYS
-50 KKHQYFKKI
+50 KSKYLIKTITYILLGSLLPSISIANTSEKNSPDEKKI
-59 WAYLFIGGMLPSL
+59 
-72 SIADTSSKDHLY
+72 
-84 HKRIELHE
+84 ELIE
-92 IEVKDNLAK
+92 IEVKDNVAR
-101 TYLKKTTSTATK
+101 TYLKKRISSATK

-140 LKDAIQYSPG
+140 LTDAIKYSPG
-150 VMAGQGEGNRDSIWF
+150 VMAGQGEGNRDSVWF

-209 GVGGVINRVVK
+209 GVGGVINRVTK
-220 EAAWENKNEI
+220 EAHWENKNELRM
-230 KIQGGAYDHKRSSVD
+230 QGGTYDHKRSSID
-245 LNNRIDETLAV
+245 LNSGINETLAV
-256 RVNAMIEDSGSFR
+256 RINAMIEDSGSFR
-269 QGVESERKAI
+269 QGVESEKKAI

-289 KTKVVVGMEYF
+289 KTKIVVGMEYF
-300 NDKRTSDRGIPS
+300 NDKRTNDRGIPS
-312 VDNGLKSYPYST
+312 VSNGLQSRPFST

-335 SPNEATVKNGYAI
+335 SPNEAIVKNGYAI
-348 IDHNFD
+348 IDHTFD
-354 NGVSVKNHTRFSDYD
+354 NGMSVKNTTRFSDYD

-378 SQVSN
+378 SSVQAN
-383 GLVTIDGYYD
+383 GTFTIDGYYD

-435 VNSGSDPTPLA
+435 VNSGTDPTPLA
-446 SNPYALL
+446 SNPFALL
-453 NWQSTKSR
+453 TFNSSRSR
-461 NTATDIYNQAI
+461 NTSTDISNQAI
-472 YFQDQIY
+472 YLQDQIY

-492 DKFKTKFNDSVTPSN
+492 DKFKTKFNDSVTIAN
-507 SANVYDQFISPRVG
+507 SATINDQFISPRVG

-571 YDLLQSFSISSAIYR
+571 YDLLQSFSISSSIYR
-586 LERSRMAISDPSSP
+586 LERSKMAITDPSSP
-600 TTNIIIVDGQVTKGF
+600 TNTIIVDGQVTKGF
-615 ELGFAGK
+615 ELGVAGK
-622 LFDAYSMYGG
+622 LFDSYSMYGG

-638 EITSA
+638 EITKNQGTGDA
-643 QLIKKD
+643 QI
-649 TDEKILS
+649 TS
-656 GTLLGHV
+656 GTPLGHV

-672 KYEFNETW
+672 KYEMNETW
-680 SAALGVVSRS
+680 SAALGIVSRS
-690 DMYAATPTTTTAVNL
+690 DMFAATPTTSTAVKL
-705 PGYTRVDA
+705 PGYARLDA

-757 TVTYTF
+757 TLTYTF

>member
-1 MIPAFSMNN
+1 
-10 CFLSLNPTPFHL
+10 
-22 KPFTSS
+22 
-28 DLGIIFLAI
+28 
-37 LNENDYHLDMEIH
+37 MEIH
-50 KKHQYFKKI
+50 KKPQNFKKI
-59 WAYLFIGGMLPSL
+59 CAYLFIGGMLPGL
-72 SIADTSSKDHLY
+72 SMADTSSKDHLY

-92 IEVKDNLAK
+92 IEVKNNLAK

-335 SPNEATVKNGYAI
+335 SPNEAIVKNGYAI
-348 IDHNFD
+348 IDHTFD
-354 NGVSVKNHTRFSDYD
+354 NSMSVKNTTRFSDYD
-369 KYYQNVYAN
+369 KYYQNVYAYSSVQTN
-378 SQVSN
+378 ATI
-383 GLVTIDGYYD
+383 TIDGYYD

-416 HKLLT
+416 HKLLA
-421 GLEIGLQENQNYRI
+421 GLEIGLQDNENYRI
-435 VNSGSDPTPLA
+435 LAAPISGVAA
-446 SNPYALL
+446 SNPFASLTF
-453 NWQSTKSR
+453 NSSKSR
-461 NTATDIYNQAI
+461 NTSTDISNQAI
-472 YFQDQIY
+472 YIQDQIY

-492 DKFKTKFNDSVTPSN
+492 DKFKTKFNDSVAPVN
-507 SANVYDQFISPRVG
+507 SATINDQFISPRVG

-586 LERSRMAISDPSSP
+586 LERSKMAITDPSPPS
-600 TTNIIIVDGQVTKGF
+600 TNTILVDGQVTKGF
-615 ELGFAGK
+615 ELGVAGK
-622 LFDAYSMYGG
+622 LFDSYSMYGG

-638 EITSA
+638 EITKNQGTEST
-643 QLIKKD
+643 QI
-649 TDEKILS
+649 TS
-656 GTLLGHV
+656 GTPLGHV

-672 KYEFNETW
+672 KYEINETW

-690 DMYAATPTTTTAVNL
+690 DMYAASPTTTTAVNL

>member
-1 MIPAFSMNN
+1 
-10 CFLSLNPTPFHL
+10 
-22 KPFTSS
+22 
-28 DLGIIFLAI
+28 
-37 LNENDYHLDMEIH
+37 MEICN
-50 KKHQYFKKI
+50 KSKYLFKTITYILLGCLLPSISIAGTSEKNTLDDKKI
-59 WAYLFIGGMLPSL
+59 
-72 SIADTSSKDHLY
+72 
-84 HKRIELHE
+84 ELIE
-92 IEVKDNLAK
+92 IEVIDNVAK
-101 TYLKKTTSTATK
+101 TYLKKRISSATK

-140 LKDAIQYSPG
+140 LTDAIKYSPG
-150 VMAGQGEGNRDSIWF
+150 VMAGQGEGNRDSVWF

-209 GVGGVINRVVK
+209 GVGGVINRVTK
-220 EAAWENKNEI
+220 EAHWEHKNELR
-230 KIQGGAYDHKRSSVD
+230 IQGGTYDHKRSSID
-245 LNNRIDETLAV
+245 LNSGINETLAV
-256 RVNAMIEDSGSFR
+256 RINAMIEDSGSFR
-269 QGVESERKAI
+269 QGVESEKKAI

-300 NDKRTSDRGIPS
+300 NDKRTNDRGIPS
-312 VDNGLKSYPYST
+312 VSNGLQSRPYST

-335 SPNEATVKNGYAI
+335 SPNEAIVKNGYAI
-348 IDHNFD
+348 VDHTFD
-354 NGVSVKNHTRFSDYD
+354 NGMSVKNTTRFSDYD

-378 SQVSN
+378 SSVQTN
-383 GLVTIDGYYD
+383 GTLTIDGYYD

-421 GLEIGLQENQNYRI
+421 GLEIGLQENENFRI
-435 VNSGSDPTPLA
+435 LANPITGVNA
-446 SNPYALL
+446 SNPFALL
-453 NWQSTKSR
+453 TFNTFRSR
-461 NTATDIYNQAI
+461 NTSTDISNQAI
-472 YFQDQIY
+472 YLQDQIH

-492 DKFKTKFNDSVTPSN
+492 DKFKTKFNDSAIPSN
-507 SANVYDQFISPRVG
+507 SANVNDQFISPRVG

-550 LTSSI
+550 ITSSN

-560 EKFTNIEAGIK
+560 EKFTNIELGLK
-571 YDLLQSFSISSAIYR
+571 YDFLQSFSISSAIYR
-586 LERSRMAISDPSSP
+586 LERSKMAITDPLNSSN
-600 TTNIIIVDGQVTKGF
+600 TIIVDGQVTKGF
-615 ELGFAGK
+615 ELGVAGK
-622 LFDAYSMYGG
+622 LFDSYSMYGG
-632 YTYQDA
+632 YTYQNA
-638 EITSA
+638 EITKNQGGSTP
-643 QLIKKD
+643 I
-649 TDEKILS
+649 TS
-656 GTLLGHV
+656 GTPLGHV
-663 PKHTFSLWN
+663 PEHTFSLWN
-672 KYEFNETW
+672 KYELDETW

-690 DMYAATPTTTTAVNL
+690 DMFAATPTTSTAVKL
-705 PGYTRVDA
+705 PGYARLDA

-757 TVTYTF
+757 TLTYTF

>member
-1 MIPAFSMNN
+1 M
-10 CFLSLNPTPFHL
+10 
-22 KPFTSS
+22 
-28 DLGIIFLAI
+28 GIIFLAI
-37 LNENDYHLDMEIH
+37 LNENDYHLGMEIH
-50 KKHQYFKKI
+50 KNPQYFKKI
-59 WAYLFIGGMLPSL
+59 WAYLFIGGMFPGL
-72 SIADTSSKDHLY
+72 SMADTSSKDHLY

-312 VDNGLKSYPYST
+312 VSNGLQSYPYST

-335 SPNEATVKNGYAI
+335 SPNEAIVKNGYAI
-348 IDHNFD
+348 IDHTFD

-410 KTGSVS
+410 KTGSLS

-435 VNSGSDPTPLA
+435 VNSGSDPTPFA

-461 NTATDIYNQAI
+461 NTATNIYNQAI

-492 DKFKTKFNDSVTPSN
+492 DKFKTKFNDSVAPVN
-507 SANVYDQFISPRVG
+507 SATINDQFISPRVG

-586 LERSRMAISDPSSP
+586 LERSKMAITDPSNSSN
-600 TTNIIIVDGQVTKGF
+600 TIIVDGQVTKGF
-615 ELGFAGK
+615 ELGVAGK
-622 LFDAYSMYGG
+622 LFDSYSMHGG

-638 EITSA
+638 EITKNQGGSTPIA
-643 QLIKKD
+643 
-649 TDEKILS
+649 S
-656 GTLLGHV
+656 GATLGHV

-672 KYEFNETW
+672 KYEINETW

-690 DMYAATPTTTTAVNL
+690 DMYAATPTTSTAVNL
-705 PGYTRVDA
+705 PGYTRLDA

>member
-1 MIPAFSMNN
+1 
-10 CFLSLNPTPFHL
+10 
-22 KPFTSS
+22 
-28 DLGIIFLAI
+28 
-37 LNENDYHLDMEIH
+37 MEICI
-50 KKHQYFKKI
+50 KSKYLIKTITYILLGSLLPSISIANTSEKNSPDEKKI
-59 WAYLFIGGMLPSL
+59 
-72 SIADTSSKDHLY
+72 
-84 HKRIELHE
+84 ELIE
-92 IEVKDNLAK
+92 IEVKDNVAR
-101 TYLKKTTSTATK
+101 TYLKKRISSATK

-140 LKDAIQYSPG
+140 LTDAIKYSPG
-150 VMAGQGEGNRDSIWF
+150 VMAGQGEGNRDSVWF

-209 GVGGVINRVVK
+209 GVGGVINRVTK
-220 EAAWENKNEI
+220 EAHWENKNELRM
-230 KIQGGAYDHKRSSVD
+230 QGGTYDHKRSSID
-245 LNNRIDETLAV
+245 LNSGINETLAV
-256 RVNAMIEDSGSFR
+256 RINAMIEDSGSFR
-269 QGVESERKAI
+269 QGVESEKKAI

-289 KTKVVVGMEYF
+289 KTKIVVGMEYF
-300 NDKRTSDRGIPS
+300 NDKRTNDRGIPS
-312 VDNGLKSYPYST
+312 VSNGLQSRPFST

-335 SPNEATVKNGYAI
+335 SPNEAIVKNGYAI
-348 IDHNFD
+348 IDHTFD
-354 NGVSVKNHTRFSDYD
+354 NGMSVKNTTRFSDYD

-378 SQVSN
+378 SSVQAN
-383 GLVTIDGYYD
+383 GTFTIDGYYD

-435 VNSGSDPTPLA
+435 VNSGTDPTPLA
-446 SNPYALL
+446 SNPFALL
-453 NWQSTKSR
+453 TFNSSRSR
-461 NTATDIYNQAI
+461 NTSTDISNQAI
-472 YFQDQIY
+472 YLQDQIY

-492 DKFKTKFNDSVTPSN
+492 DKFKTKFNDSVTIAN
-507 SANVYDQFISPRVG
+507 SATINDQFISPRVG

-571 YDLLQSFSISSAIYR
+571 YDLLQSFSINSSIYR
-586 LERSRMAISDPSSP
+586 LERSKIAITDPSSP
-600 TTNIIIVDGQVTKGF
+600 TNTIIVDGQVTKGF
-615 ELGFAGK
+615 ELGVAGK
-622 LFDAYSMYGG
+622 LFDSYSMYGG

-638 EITSA
+638 EITKNQGTGDA
-643 QLIKKD
+643 QI
-649 TDEKILS
+649 TS
-656 GTLLGHV
+656 GTPLGHV

-672 KYEFNETW
+672 KYEMNETW
-680 SAALGVVSRS
+680 SAALGIVSRS
-690 DMYAATPTTTTAVNL
+690 DMFAATPTTSTAVKL
-705 PGYTRVDA
+705 PGYARLDA

-757 TVTYTF
+757 TLTYTF

>member
-1 MIPAFSMNN
+1 
-10 CFLSLNPTPFHL
+10 
-22 KPFTSS
+22 
-28 DLGIIFLAI
+28 
-37 LNENDYHLDMEIH
+37 MEICI
-50 KKHQYFKKI
+50 KSKYLIKTITYILIGSLLPSISIANTSEKNSPDDKKI
-59 WAYLFIGGMLPSL
+59 
-72 SIADTSSKDHLY
+72 
-84 HKRIELHE
+84 ELVE
-92 IEVKDNLAK
+92 IEVKDNVAR
-101 TYLKKTTSTATK
+101 TYLKKRISSATK

-140 LKDAIQYSPG
+140 LTDAIKYSPG
-150 VMAGQGEGNRDSIWF
+150 VMAGQGEGNRDSVWF

-209 GVGGVINRVVK
+209 GVGGVINRVTK
-220 EAAWENKNEI
+220 EAHWENKNELRM
-230 KIQGGAYDHKRSSVD
+230 QGGTYDHKRSSID
-245 LNNRIDETLAV
+245 LNSGINETLAV
-256 RVNAMIEDSGSFR
+256 RINAMIEDSGSFR
-269 QGVESERKAI
+269 QGVESEKKAI

-289 KTKVVVGMEYF
+289 KTKIVVGMEYF
-300 NDKRTSDRGIPS
+300 NDKRTNDRGIPS
-312 VDNGLKSYPYST
+312 VSNGLQSRPFST

-335 SPNEATVKNGYAI
+335 SPNEAIVKNGYAI
-348 IDHNFD
+348 IDHTFD
-354 NGVSVKNHTRFSDYD
+354 NGMSVKNTTRFSDYD

-378 SQVSN
+378 GQVNEGNVKIS
-383 GLVTIDGYYD
+383 GYYD

-410 KTGSVS
+410 KTGSIS

-421 GLEIGLQENQNYRI
+421 GLEIGLQENENYR
-435 VNSGSDPTPLA
+435 VNATSDPSVSA
-446 SNPYALL
+446 SNPFALL
-453 NWQSTKSR
+453 TFNSSRSR
-461 NTATDIYNQAI
+461 NTSTDISNQAI
-472 YFQDQIY
+472 YLQDQIY

-492 DKFKTKFNDSVTPSN
+492 DKFKTKFNDSVTIAN
-507 SANVYDQFISPRVG
+507 SASINDQFISPRVG

-560 EKFTNIEAGIK
+560 EKITNIEVGIK
-571 YDLLQSFSISSAIYR
+571 YDLLQSFSISSSIYR
-586 LERSRMAISDPSSP
+586 LERSKIAITDPSSP
-600 TTNIIIVDGQVTKGF
+600 TNTIIVDGQVTKGF
-615 ELGFAGK
+615 ELGVAGK
-622 LFDAYSMYGG
+622 LFDSYSMYGG

-638 EITSA
+638 EITKN
-643 QLIKKD
+643 QGTGDPQI
-649 TDEKILS
+649 TS
-656 GTLLGHV
+656 GTPLGHV

-672 KYEFNETW
+672 KYEMNETW
-680 SAALGVVSRS
+680 SAALGIVSRS
-690 DMYAATPTTTTAVNL
+690 DMFAATPTTSTAVKL
-705 PGYTRVDA
+705 PGYARLDA

-757 TVTYTF
+757 TLTYTF

>member
-1 MIPAFSMNN
+1 
-10 CFLSLNPTPFHL
+10 
-22 KPFTSS
+22 
-28 DLGIIFLAI
+28 
-37 LNENDYHLDMEIH
+37 MEICI
-50 KKHQYFKKI
+50 KSKYLIKTITYILLGSLLPSISIANTSEKNSPDEKKI
-59 WAYLFIGGMLPSL
+59 
-72 SIADTSSKDHLY
+72 
-84 HKRIELHE
+84 ELIE
-92 IEVKDNLAK
+92 IEVKDNVAR
-101 TYLKKTTSTATK
+101 TYLKKRISSATK

-140 LKDAIQYSPG
+140 LTDAIKYSPG
-150 VMAGQGEGNRDSIWF
+150 VMAGQGEGNRDSVWF

-209 GVGGVINRVVK
+209 GVGGVINRVTK
-220 EAAWENKNEI
+220 EAHWENKNELRM
-230 KIQGGAYDHKRSSVD
+230 QGGTYDHKRSSID
-245 LNNRIDETLAV
+245 LNSGINETLAV
-256 RVNAMIEDSGSFR
+256 RINAMIEDSGSFR
-269 QGVESERKAI
+269 QGVESEKKAI

-289 KTKVVVGMEYF
+289 KTKIVVGMEYF
-300 NDKRTSDRGIPS
+300 NDKRTNDRGIPS
-312 VDNGLKSYPYST
+312 VSNGLQSRPFST

-335 SPNEATVKNGYAI
+335 SPNEAIVKNGYAI
-348 IDHNFD
+348 IDHTFD
-354 NGVSVKNHTRFSDYD
+354 NGMSVKNTTRFSDYD

-378 SQVSN
+378 SSVQAN
-383 GLVTIDGYYD
+383 GTFTIDGYYD

-435 VNSGSDPTPLA
+435 VNSGTDPTPLA
-446 SNPYALL
+446 SNPFALL
-453 NWQSTKSR
+453 TFNSSRSR
-461 NTATDIYNQAI
+461 NTSTDISNQAI
-472 YFQDQIY
+472 YLQDQIY

-492 DKFKTKFNDSVTPSN
+492 DKFKTKFNDSVTIAN
-507 SANVYDQFISPRVG
+507 SATINDQFISPRVG

-571 YDLLQSFSISSAIYR
+571 YDLLQSFSISSSIYR
-586 LERSRMAISDPSSP
+586 LERSKMAITDPSSP
-600 TTNIIIVDGQVTKGF
+600 TNTIIVDGQVTKGF
-615 ELGFAGK
+615 ELGVAGK
-622 LFDAYSMYGG
+622 LFDSYSMYGG

-638 EITSA
+638 EITKNQGTGDA
-643 QLIKKD
+643 QI
-649 TDEKILS
+649 TS
-656 GTLLGHV
+656 GTPLGHV

-672 KYEFNETW
+672 KYEMNETW
-680 SAALGVVSRS
+680 SAALGIVSRS
-690 DMYAATPTTTTAVNL
+690 DMFAATPTTSTAVKL
-705 PGYTRVDA
+705 PGYARLDA

-743 NNNIMYGYPLTARA
+743 NNNIMYGYPLIARA
-757 TVTYTF
+757 TLTYTF